1 MRKLK
6 DVIDQPMLPPL
17 PDVLVSAIDAV
28 IERQNRIVE
37 YLSKV
42 QTGSLS
48 EKQVQKLLKELR
60 DVDLPFG
67 KP

>member
-6 DVIDQPMLPPL
+6 DVIDQPMLPPIA
-17 PDVLVSAIDAV
+17 DVLMAAIDAV
-28 IERQNRIVE
+28 IERQNRIVD